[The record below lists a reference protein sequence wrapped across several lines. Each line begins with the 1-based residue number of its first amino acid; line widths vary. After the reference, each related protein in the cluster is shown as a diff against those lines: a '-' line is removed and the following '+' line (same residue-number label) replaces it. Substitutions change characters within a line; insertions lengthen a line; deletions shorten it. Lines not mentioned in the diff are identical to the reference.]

1 MKVRSIN
8 FASYNRFDC
17 QFQDLNSVEMNLLR
31 GGGEPPIPPT
41 SAGDDWII
49 DILAPKKVDSL
60 YTTSVFTTA
69 TTLTT
74 PVTVDNPYKKP
85 KKK

>member
-1 MKVRSIN
+1 MKVRSVH
-8 FASYNRFDC
+8 FATLNRFDC
-17 QFQDLNSVEMNLLR
+17 QFKDLNSAEMNLLR

-49 DILAPKKVDSL
+49 DILAPKKADSL

-74 PVTVDNPYKKP
+74 TVTVNNPYKKP